1 MKRNLPTKSSKTVL
15 VIALTLTLFGA
26 SSYLLGWS
34 NLLTVKEIEINGAP
48 TKSAETEIAKGLD
61 LSQGDKLARVD
72 SKALSNRIEANDWV
86 SSVDISRNWLNG
98 RVVININP
106 RVPVALFSLL
116 GKPQLALDASGK
128 EFKAPGEIPPSL
140 PKVSAS
146 SIASGLV
153 AIELFTQMPK
163 SFSEDI
169 DRLTAVSPT
178 NISIYGKFSDQ
189 NLQIIWGNGDETT
202 LKIKVVNRLLELP
215 ENKSIRLIDVS
226 APHAPIVK

>member
-15 VIALTLTLFGA
+15 VIILTLTLFGA

-48 TKSAETEIAKGLD
+48 TKSAEAEIAKGVD
-61 LSQGDKLARVD
+61 LSKGDKLARVD
-72 SKALSNRIEANDWV
+72 SRALSNRIEANDWV
-86 SSVDISRNWLNG
+86 SSVDISRNWING

-128 EFKAPGEIPPSL
+128 EFKVPGEIPPGL

-153 AIELFTQMPK
+153 AIDLFTQLPK
-163 SFSEDI
+163 SFSADI
-169 DRLTAVSPT
+169 DRLTALSPT
-178 NISIYGKFSDQ
+178 NISIYGKFSNQ
-189 NLQIIWGNGDETT
+189 NLQVIWGDGDETS
-202 LKIKVVNRLLELP
+202 LKIKVVNRLLERP

>member
-1 MKRNLPTKSSKTVL
+1 MKRNLSNQSSKRVL

-34 NLLTVKEIEINGAP
+34 NLLTVKAIEINGAP
-48 TKSAETEIAKGLD
+48 TKSAEAEIAKGLN

-72 SKALSNRIEANDWV
+72 SRALSKRIESNDWV
-86 SSVDISRNWLNG
+86 RSVDISRNWLNG
-98 RVVININP
+98 RVVINVIP
-106 RVPVALFSLL
+106 RVPIALFSSL

-128 EFKAPGEIPPSL
+128 EFKVPGQIPPGL
-140 PKVSAS
+140 PNVSAS

-153 AIELFTQMPK
+153 AIDLFTQMPE
-163 SFSEDI
+163 SFSADI
-169 DRLTAVSPT
+169 DRLTALSPT
-178 NISIYGKFSDQ
+178 NISIYGKFSNQ
-189 NLQIIWGNGDETT
+189 KLQIIWGDGNDTS
-202 LKIKVVNRLLELP
+202 LKINVVMQLLDRP